1 MVILPFALLCISVAC
16 ECASLLLDP
25 TDGFNTVIRICFLH
39 TAFTH
44 QLVSLASL
52 FPQRCMASC
61 PETKLA
67 QTRKVHRC
75 TTMFK
80 LSKTLTQLSFSL
92 ELSQQYAGFNFLS
105 VAFMMYCNKM
115 KPIIPEESRAT
126 CKIQKL
132 N

>member
-1 MVILPFALLCISVAC
+1 MFLLAFARCGC

-25 TDGFNTVIRICFLH
+25 THGFNAVIRIWFLH

-52 FPQRCMASC
+52 FPQGCMASC

-67 QTRKVHRC
+67 QTREVHRC
-75 TTMFK
+75 TTMLK

-92 ELSQQYAGFNFLS
+92 ELSQKYAGFNFL
-105 VAFMMYCNKM
+105 
-115 KPIIPEESRAT
+115 
-126 CKIQKL
+126 
-132 N
+132 